1 MFWAFKKKKSLCMC
15 HQWEMFIYGKR
26 ITRYVCISKMPV
38 NSRVNWV
45 FSWLHTQDFE
55 SRVQT
60 HIKWSRKVRCQ
71 IFAGQLFLRSWWRE
85 KCELKH
91 NSSIVIYVSYWCNSR
106 RGCYIDKQHCNRY
119 IQRYLDPISYCC
131 CGLA

>member
-1 MFWAFKKKKSLCMC
+1 MFWAFLKKSLCSV
-15 HQWEMFIYGKR
+15 INGKCVLWQENNQ
-26 ITRYVCISKMPV
+26 ICVHIKDASKLQ
-38 NSRVNWV
+38 

-106 RGCYIDKQHCNRY
+106 RGCHIDKQHCNSY